1 MDDKDKVYHSLIC
14 FVLYKLCIWFLTYKK
29 YKRYYI
35 RFYIKTGDSY
45 EVIKKIGILS
55 ISSMLLVNSL
65 QASSLKCLNENN
77 TTMVSLRL
85 ISEELGAQVK
95 FEQTDQTIILSY
107 KNIVVMLK
115 VGSKKVIVN
124 GQEKELQVMPQVITG
139 VT

>member
-1 MDDKDKVYHSLIC
+1 
-14 FVLYKLCIWFLTYKK
+14 
-29 YKRYYI
+29 
-35 RFYIKTGDSY
+35 
-45 EVIKKIGILS
+45 
-55 ISSMLLVNSL
+55 MLLVNSL